1 MRVKITNEKTK
12 TNLIAQWGLNLDE
25 IEDLPERLTKFHQA
39 YHNRMRTRTRDT
51 SQYGLDYISGLLRM
65 KTKRN
70 INTIARTA
78 GVPEQNM
85 QQFMSDS
92 PWSGH
97 DLISV
102 LQQDISAHPQFQAE
116 SVLLI
121 DESADEKAGEHSAGS
136 GRQHNGRLGKVEMS
150 QVGVFLSLTNSGYH
164 NWIDGEL
171 FFPKKWFTDEY
182 ATKRKRI
189 GLPPERTFATK
200 LELALQMTKRA
211 YENGVSFCA
220 VDCDTLYGR
229 SGEFRDALAQEGF
242 EYYADVPHNTQ
253 VYLAPPQIVYPLTK
267 RGVPSKNYEV
277 MGVTYTVAEVKA
289 LAAIEWEAIT
299 LRPYERGMLQAK
311 FARCRVWTVRD
322 DGSLRP
328 EWLLM
333 RQAKKKITYS
343 MSNAPEDTPLLTMA
357 QRKSQRYFIER
368 SNQDAKSEFGWD
380 EFQAIKYRAWE
391 HHLALTIMANWF
403 ITETRLEWAQK
414 YERDPVLLEKYEMD
428 VLPALSVAN
437 VRELLR
443 ATMPLPQLS
452 PQQATELIIKHLDNR
467 TRSRK
472 SRLRK
477 ALSPLI

>member
-1 MRVKITNEKTK
+1 
-12 TNLIAQWGLNLDE
+12 
-25 IEDLPERLTKFHQA
+25 
-39 YHNRMRTRTRDT
+39 MRTRTRDT

-78 GVPEQNM
+78 GVSEQNM

-200 LELALQMTKRA
+200 LDMSVTPFCWKNTKWMCYLR
-211 YENGVSFCA
+211 YRLPMCVNYC
-220 VDCDTLYGR
+220 
-229 SGEFRDALAQEGF
+229 
-242 EYYADVPHNTQ
+242 VPRCH
-253 VYLAPPQIVYPLTK
+253 YHSYPRNK
-267 RGVPSKNYEV
+267 QPS
-277 MGVTYTVAEVKA
+277 
-289 LAAIEWEAIT
+289 
-299 LRPYERGMLQAK
+299 
-311 FARCRVWTVRD
+311 
-322 DGSLRP
+322 
-328 EWLLM
+328 
-333 RQAKKKITYS
+333 
-343 MSNAPEDTPLLTMA
+343 
-357 QRKSQRYFIER
+357 
-368 SNQDAKSEFGWD
+368 
-380 EFQAIKYRAWE
+380 
-391 HHLALTIMANWF
+391 
-403 ITETRLEWAQK
+403 
-414 YERDPVLLEKYEMD
+414 
-428 VLPALSVAN
+428 
-437 VRELLR
+437 
-443 ATMPLPQLS
+443 
-452 PQQATELIIKHLDNR
+452 
-467 TRSRK
+467 
-472 SRLRK
+472 
-477 ALSPLI
+477 

>member
-1 MRVKITNEKTK
+1 
-12 TNLIAQWGLNLDE
+12 
-25 IEDLPERLTKFHQA
+25 
-39 YHNRMRTRTRDT
+39 MRTRTRDT

-70 INTIARTA
+70 INNIARTG

-85 QQFMSDS
+85 QQFISDS
-92 PWSGH
+92 PWSGY

-102 LQQDISAHPQFQAE
+102 LQQDISAHPQFQEE
-116 SVLLI
+116 SVLII
-121 DESADEKAGEHSAGS
+121 DESADEKAGKHSAGV
-136 GRQHNGRLGKVEMS
+136 GRQHNGRLGKVDMS

-171 FFPKKWFTDEY
+171 YFPEKWFTAAY
-182 ATKRKRI
+182 AAKRKRI
-189 GLPPERTFATK
+189 GIPKDRTFATK

-229 SGEFRDALAQEGF
+229 SGELRDAFDQEGF
-242 EYYADVPHNTQ
+242 AYYADVPNNTQ
-253 VYLAPPQIVYPLTK
+253 VYLTPPQIVYPLTK
-267 RGVPSKNYEV
+267 RGVPSKNHEV
-277 MGVTYTVAEVKA
+277 IGVSHTVEEMQTH
-289 LAAIEWEAIT
+289 AAIEWEKIT
-299 LRPYERGMLQAK
+299 LRPNERGMLRAK
-311 FARCRVWTVRD
+311 FARFRVWTVRA
-322 DGSLRP
+322 DGSLRQ
-328 EWLLM
+328 EWLLI
-333 RQAKKKITYS
+333 RQAKKKTTFS
-343 MSNAPEDTPLLTMA
+343 MSNAEETTSLLTMA

-380 EFQAIKYRAWE
+380 EFQAIKYKAWE

-403 ITETRLEWAQK
+403 ITETKLEWAQK
-414 YERDPVLLEKYEMD
+414 YERDPGLLERYETD

-452 PQQATELIIKHLDNR
+452 PQQAAELVIKHLDNR

-477 ALSPLI
+477 ALSP

>member
-1 MRVKITNEKTK
+1 
-12 TNLIAQWGLNLDE
+12 
-25 IEDLPERLTKFHQA
+25 
-39 YHNRMRTRTRDT
+39 
-51 SQYGLDYISGLLRM
+51 M

-70 INTIARTA
+70 INNIARTV
-78 GVPEQNM
+78 GIPEQNM
-85 QQFMSDS
+85 QQFISDS
-92 PWSGH
+92 PWSGS

-102 LQQDISAHPQFQAE
+102 LQQDISAHPQFQQE

-121 DESADEKAGEHSAGS
+121 DESADEKAGDHSAGA
-136 GRQHNGRLGKVEMS
+136 GRQHNGRLGKIEMS
-150 QVGVFLSLTNSGYH
+150 QVGVFLSLTNGGYH

-171 FFPKKWFTDEY
+171 YFPKKWFTPEY

-189 GLPPERTFATK
+189 GLPKERTFATK
-200 LELALQMTKRA
+200 LELALRLVKRVH
-211 YENGVSFCA
+211 ENGVSFSA

-229 SGEFRDALAQEGF
+229 SGELRDALTQEGL

-253 VYLAPPQIVYPLTK
+253 VYLTRPLVYYPLTQ
-267 RGVPSKNYEV
+267 RGTPSKNHEV
-277 MGVTYTVAEVKA
+277 IGVASTVQA
-289 LAAIEWEAIT
+289 LQTHTQMEWEQIT
-299 LRPYERGMLQAK
+299 LRPNERGMLHAR
-311 FARCRVWTVRD
+311 FGRCRVWTVRD
-322 DGSLRP
+322 NGSLRQ
-328 EWLLM
+328 EWLLI
-333 RQAKKKITYS
+333 RQAKKKTTYS
-343 MSNAPEDTPLLTMA
+343 LSNAEENTALFTMA

-380 EFQAIKYRAWE
+380 EFQAIKYKAWE

-403 ITETRLEWAQK
+403 ITETRLDWAHK
-414 YERDPVLLEKYEMD
+414 YERDPDLLEKYETD

-452 PQQATELIIKHLDNR
+452 PQQAADLVVKHLDNR

-477 ALSPLI
+477 ALSP

>member
-1 MRVKITNEKTK
+1 
-12 TNLIAQWGLNLDE
+12 
-25 IEDLPERLTKFHQA
+25 
-39 YHNRMRTRTRDT
+39 MRTRTRDT

-70 INTIARTA
+70 INNIARTV
-78 GVPEQNM
+78 GIPEQNM
-85 QQFMSDS
+85 QQFISDS
-92 PWSGH
+92 PWSGS
-97 DLISV
+97 DLIRV
-102 LQQDISAHPQFQAE
+102 LQQDISAHPQFQQE

-121 DESADEKAGEHSAGS
+121 DESADEKAGDHSAGA
-136 GRQHNGRLGKVEMS
+136 GRQHNGRLGKIEMS
-150 QVGVFLSLTNSGYH
+150 QVGVFLSLTNGGYH

-171 FFPKKWFTDEY
+171 YFPKKWFTPEY

-189 GLPPERTFATK
+189 GLPKERTFATK
-200 LELALQMTKRA
+200 LELALRLVKRVH
-211 YENGVSFCA
+211 ENGVSFCA

-229 SGEFRDALAQEGF
+229 SGELRDALTQEGL

-253 VYLAPPQIVYPLTK
+253 VYLTRPLVYYPLTQ
-267 RGVPSKNYEV
+267 RGTPSKNHEV
-277 MGVTYTVAEVKA
+277 IGVASTVQA
-289 LAAIEWEAIT
+289 LQTHTQMEWEQIT
-299 LRPYERGMLQAK
+299 LRPNERGMLHAR
-311 FARCRVWTVRD
+311 FGRCRVWTVRD
-322 DGSLRP
+322 NGSLRQ
-328 EWLLM
+328 EWLLI
-333 RQAKKKITYS
+333 RQAKKKTTYS
-343 MSNAPEDTPLLTMA
+343 LSNAEENTALFTMA

-380 EFQAIKYRAWE
+380 EFQAIKYKAWE

-403 ITETRLEWAQK
+403 ITETRLDWAHK
-414 YERDPVLLEKYEMD
+414 YERDPDLLEKYETD

-452 PQQATELIIKHLDNR
+452 PQQAADLVVKHLDNR

-477 ALSPLI
+477 ALSP